1 MNEKGGAMKR
11 LLLVED
17 DETIITGLKYALE
30 LEGFE
35 VFVSSLVETALK
47 LSSEYHFDLFVLD
60 INLPDGS
67 GLDLC
72 QQLRKK
78 YPIPIIFLTASD
90 AETNV
95 VMGLDLGADDYI
107 TKPFRLRELIGRIKA
122 VLRRYEGQVASS
134 IEFGDIVIQV
144 QSAKVYKKNNEII
157 LTPMEY
163 RLLLFLAQSPNQ
175 IISREQLVS
184 SLWEIGSDF
193 VNDNTLSVYM
203 RRLREKIETKTSD
216 PRYIETIRGV
226 GYRLNT

>member
-1 MNEKGGAMKR
+1 MKR

-35 VFVSSLVETALK
+35 VFVSSLVKTALK
-47 LSSEYHFDLFVLD
+47 LSSESHFDLFVLD

-78 YPIPIIFLTASD
+78 YPTPIIFLTASD

-122 VLRRYEGQVASS
+122 VLRRYEGQVSSS

-144 QSAKVYKKNNEII
+144 QSAKVHKNNHEII

>member
-1 MNEKGGAMKR
+1 MKR

-35 VFVSSLVETALK
+35 VFVSSLVKTALK
-47 LSSEYHFDLFVLD
+47 LSSESHFDLFVLD

-78 YPIPIIFLTASD
+78 YPTPIIFLTASD

-122 VLRRYEGQVASS
+122 VLRRYEGQVSSS

-144 QSAKVYKKNNEII
+144 QSAKVYKNNHEII

>member
-1 MNEKGGAMKR
+1 MKR

-17 DETIITGLKYALE
+17 DETIVTGLKYALE
-30 LEGFE
+30 LEGYE
-35 VFVSSLVETALK
+35 VIVSSLVKTALQ
-47 LSSEYHFDLFVLD
+47 LSSENHFDLFVLD

-72 QQLRKK
+72 QQLRKR
-78 YPIPIIFLTASD
+78 YPTPIIFLTASD

-122 VLRRYEGQVASS
+122 VLRRYEGQVSSS

-144 QSAKVYKKNNEII
+144 QSAKVYKNNHEII

-163 RLLLFLAQSPNQ
+163 RLLLFLAQTPNQ

-216 PRYIETIRGV
+216 PRYIETIRGI

>member
-1 MNEKGGAMKR
+1 MKR

-35 VFVSSLVETALK
+35 VFVSSLVKTALK
-47 LSSEYHFDLFVLD
+47 LSSESHFDLFVLD

-78 YPIPIIFLTASD
+78 YPTPIIFLTASD

-122 VLRRYEGQVASS
+122 VLRRYEGQVSSS
-134 IEFGDIVIQV
+134 IEFGDIVIHV
-144 QSAKVYKKNNEII
+144 QSAKVYKNNHEII

>member
-1 MNEKGGAMKR
+1 MKR

-35 VFVSSLVETALK
+35 VFVSSLVKTALK
-47 LSSEYHFDLFVLD
+47 LSSESHFDLFVLD

-78 YPIPIIFLTASD
+78 YPTPIIFLTASD

-122 VLRRYEGQVASS
+122 VLRRYEGQVSSS

-144 QSAKVYKKNNEII
+144 QSAKVYKNNHEII

-184 SLWEIGSDF
+184 SLWENGSDF